1 MYFHTQISDTMGIVF
16 SQLDALWSS
25 FKRDSGILILG
36 LDNAGKTAVLY
47 TLKLEEPVEYTMP
60 TLGFNLEEVTIGNVN
75 IKMWDIGGQSKF
87 RQLWPH
93 YFEQANGIAFVVDS
107 NDVDR
112 FELVQQELHAL
123 VANKNLA
130 GKPFLILANKQDL
143 PLAKNKEE
151 LTALLQLEAI
161 RSSPWHIIECCA
173 VKNTK
178 LRYGFDWLA
187 NHI

>member
-1 MYFHTQISDTMGIVF
+1 MLSDPKSKIMIV
-16 SQLDALWSS
+16 
-25 FKRDSGILILG
+25 G
-36 LDNAGKTAVLY
+36 LDNAGKTATLY
-47 TLKLEEPVEYTMP
+47 AMKLGEAIEYTVP
-60 TLGFNLEEVTIGNVN
+60 TVGFNLEEVTVGRLN
-75 IKMWDIGGQSKF
+75 IKMWDIGGQSKL

-112 FELVQQELHAL
+112 FELVREELHAL
-123 VANKNLA
+123 VANKHLA

-143 PLAKNKEE
+143 PLAANKEQ
-151 LTALLQLEAI
+151 LTTILQLRAI
-161 RSSPWHIIECCA
+161 KSSPWHIIECAA

-178 LRYGFDWLA
+178 LSHGFDWLA

>member
-1 MYFHTQISDTMGIVF
+1 MGIVF
-16 SQLDALWSS
+16 SHLEELWSS

-36 LDNAGKTAVLY
+36 LDNAGKTSVLY
-47 TLKLEEPVEYTMP
+47 TLKLEEPVEYTVP
-60 TLGFNLEEVTIGNVN
+60 TMGFNIEEVSLGNVN

>member
-1 MYFHTQISDTMGIVF
+1 MGIVF
-16 SQLDALWSS
+16 SHLEELWSS

-36 LDNAGKTAVLY
+36 LDNAGKTSVLY
-47 TLKLEEPVEYTMP
+47 TLKLEEPVEYTVP
-60 TLGFNLEEVTIGNVN
+60 TMGFNIEEVSLGNVN

-161 RSSPWHIIECCA
+161 QSSPWHIIECCA